1 MPKYRS
7 LAVVKARLRLYTDYE
22 RKRSWDYYSGDESFK
37 GRIYEDKIP
46 PVPKS
51 LNRVVTKQRIAL
63 DISRRKQSL

>member
-22 RKRSWDYYSGDESFK
+22 RKRSWHYYSG
-37 GRIYEDKIP
+37 YEAFLGEVYDDKIP
-46 PVPKS
+46 PVPKD
-51 LNRVVTKQRIAL
+51 LNRVVTKRRIAL